1 MELEKCL
8 DWIYEHE
15 VEFKSQ
21 PLLKTTVDDVEEHTI
36 KHIELSKEVMKTIDK
51 IVAINEA
58 ARKESELQPKIFEML
73 SNAAALAQ
81 TVPVDLENRLAYLN
95 MNKEYRYCLRILSI
109 SSVPIKFFR
118 INEISL
124 DPQ

>member
-95 MNKEYRYCLRILSI
+95 MNKEYRYGLRILPI
-109 SSVPIKFFR
+109 SSVPIKNLR

>member
-1 MELEKCL
+1 M

-36 KHIELSKEVMKTIDK
+36 KHIELSKEVMDTIDK

-95 MNKEYRYCLRILSI
+95 MNKEYRYYIL
-109 SSVPIKFFR
+109 FR
-118 INEISL
+118 NFCQTNYL
-124 DPQ
+124 DFELK

>member
-95 MNKEYRYCLRILSI
+95 MNKEYRYGLRILSI
-109 SSVPIKFFR
+109 SSVAIKNLR